1 MTFSK
6 KSEVFQKNSEKIWK
20 KSEFFIE
27 KHGETFVSIGEV
39 SKFAGVIERASR
51 LRLQCLGYG
60 VIGNT
65 ADSGPAFPGSSPGTP
80 TTFIIY
86 KLKCGNETRLIAAFF
101 GIYSQF
107 SPCRTTHHPAIRKHC
122 PTMEFVNSSTQIQL
136 TQQFT
141 L

>member
-1 MTFSK
+1 MFWT
-6 KSEVFQKNSEKIWK
+6 

-27 KHGETFVSIGEV
+27 KFRETFVSLGEV

-80 TTFIIY
+80 TTFIIFQ
-86 KLKCGNETRLIAAFF
+86 LKCGNETRLIAAFL
-101 GIYSQF
+101 GIYSQC
-107 SPCRTTHHPAIRKHC
+107 SPCRTTTVPRLAGIVPQWSLSIAQHKY
-122 PTMEFVNSSTQIQL
+122 N
-136 TQQFT
+136 
-141 L
+141 